1 MGVKDNMN
9 LRVFTEPTFWYVYGL
24 ADAKIQRH
32 YDSTWPMLG
41 RGMRYLSTLRVRQV
55 QGLDRVTVELKD
67 LL

>member
-32 YDSTWPMLG
+32 YDSTWLMLG
-41 RGMRYLSTLRVRQV
+41 RDMRYLSTL
-55 QGLDRVTVELKD
+55 
-67 LL
+67 